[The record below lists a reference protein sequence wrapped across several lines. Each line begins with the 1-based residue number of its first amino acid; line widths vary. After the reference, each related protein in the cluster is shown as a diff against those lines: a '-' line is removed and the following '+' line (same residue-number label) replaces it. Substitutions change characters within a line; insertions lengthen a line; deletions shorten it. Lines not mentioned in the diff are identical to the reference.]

1 MKEHR
6 LSQELEAFLAA
17 RPGLRFID
25 LLLHDLNGVDRGKR
39 LDVASAPTAYGS
51 GMLLPGSMFAIDVAG
66 GTVQETGLGFDEGDA
81 DRPCMPVAGSLVD
94 VPWLDHG
101 VAQAQVTMHEPD
113 GRPFYGDPRHLL
125 SRLTRQLEERGLS
138 PVVAIEL
145 EFYLIDRERTA
156 LGLPQPPLAP
166 LSGRREFRTQIN
178 SMADL
183 DEYSAVLADIDAA
196 CRAQQVPSTTAL
208 AEYGPGQFE
217 VNLAHSPDPL
227 LACDQAM
234 RFRRIVKCVARRH
247 GMDATFLA
255 KPYADMAGSGLHVH
269 VSLNDEQGRN
279 VFASEDPLGSQSL
292 QHAAAGLLSTMADG
306 MALFAP
312 LANSWRRFRADA
324 YVPLTADWSINNRG
338 AALRVPVSNAA
349 NRRLEHRVA
358 GAEANPYLVV
368 SWILGGILKGLEEA
382 RAPQAPLTGNAYH
395 GNHALGAALPAYWPT
410 ALDQFEGSTFARELL
425 GENLHRLYTRVKR
438 HELNDFNAIV
448 TPQECALYLPA
459 L

>member
-1 MKEHR
+1 M
-6 LSQELEAFLAA
+6 SQELEAFLAA
-17 RPGLRFID
+17 RPTLRFID

-39 LDVASAPTAYGS
+39 LDVASTAEAFRK

-81 DRPCMPVAGSLVD
+81 DRPCLPVAGSLVE
-94 VPWLDHG
+94 VPWLDHN
-101 VAQAQVTMHEPD
+101 VAQAQVTMHERD

-125 SRLTRQLEERGLS
+125 ARLVQQLKERGLT

-145 EFYLIDRERTA
+145 EFYLIDQERNA
-156 LGLPQPPLAP
+156 LGFPQPPRSP
-166 LSGRREFRTQIN
+166 LSGRREHRTQIN

-183 DEYSAVLADIDAA
+183 DEYSAVLAGIDSA
-196 CRAQQVPSTTAL
+196 CRVQDVPSTTAL

-217 VNLAHSPDPL
+217 VNLAHSSDAL

-234 RFRRIVKCVARRH
+234 RFRRIVRRVARRH
-247 GMDATFLA
+247 GMDATFLP
-255 KPYADMAGSGLHVH
+255 KPYSDMAGSGLHVH
-269 VSLNDEQGRN
+269 VSLNDAQGRN
-279 VFASEDPLGSQSL
+279 VFASEEPLGSETM

-312 LANSWRRFRADA
+312 LANSWRRFQVDS

-349 NRRLEHRVA
+349 NRRLEHRVS

-368 SWILGGILKGLEEA
+368 GWILGGILKGLEEA
-382 RAPQAPLTGNAYH
+382 KVAPPPLTGNAYH
-395 GNHALGAALPAYWPT
+395 SDRKLGDALPHYWPT
-410 ALDQFEGSTFARELL
+410 ALDRFEASSFAKNLL
-425 GENLHRLYTRVKR
+425 GEPLHRLYSRVKR
-438 HELNDFNAIV
+438 RELDDFSAIV

>member
-1 MKEHR
+1 M
-6 LSQELEAFLAA
+6 SQELEAFLAA
-17 RPGLRFID
+17 RPSLRFLD

-39 LDVASAPTAYGS
+39 LDLASAPVAFRT

-81 DRPCMPVAGSLVD
+81 DRPCMPIVGSLVD

-101 VAQAQVTMHEPD
+101 VGQAQVTMHEPD
-113 GRPFYGDPRHLL
+113 GRPFYGDPRHMLARVIQQFAAL
-125 SRLTRQLEERGLS
+125 GLT

-145 EFYLIDRERTA
+145 EFYLIDRERA
-156 LGLPQPPLAP
+156 ASGLPQPPKAP
-166 LSGRREFRTQIN
+166 FTRRREFRTQIN
-178 SMADL
+178 SMVDL
-183 DEYSAVLADIDAA
+183 DEYSEVLADIDAA
-196 CRAQQVPSTTAL
+196 CRAQKVPSTTAL

-217 VNLAHSPDPL
+217 VNLMHCADPL

-234 RFRRIVKCVARRH
+234 RFRRIVKCISRRH
-247 GMDATFLA
+247 AMDATFLA

-269 VSLNDEQGRN
+269 VSLNDAQGRN
-279 VFASEDPLGSQSL
+279 VFAAENPLGSQIM

-312 LANSWRRFRADA
+312 LANSWRRFRAEA

-338 AALRVPVSNAA
+338 AALRVPMSDAD

-358 GAEANPYLVV
+358 GAEANPYLVM
-368 SWILGGILKGLEEA
+368 SWILGGMLKGIEEA
-382 RAPQAPLTGNAYH
+382 RAPRAPMTGNAYH
-395 GNHALGAALPAYWPT
+395 HQGALGEALPAYWPT
-410 ALDQFEGSTFARELL
+410 ALDRFDNSGFAKQLL
-425 GENLHRLYTRVKR
+425 GDKLHRLYARVKR
-438 HELNDFNAIV
+438 RELDDFSAVV
-448 TPQECALYLPA
+448 TPRECELYLPA

>member
-1 MKEHR
+1 
-6 LSQELEAFLAA
+6 LSQELETFLAA
-17 RPGLRFID
+17 RPTLRFID

-39 LDVASAPTAYGS
+39 LDVGSAAEIFRK

-66 GTVQETGLGFDEGDA
+66 ATVQETGLGFDEGDA
-81 DRPCMPVAGSLVD
+81 DRPCLPVPGTLVD
-94 VPWLDHG
+94 VPWLDHD

-125 SRLTRQLEERGLS
+125 ARLTKQLEARGLT

-145 EFYLIDRERTA
+145 EFYLIDQERNA
-156 LGLPQPPLAP
+156 LGLPQPPRSP
-166 LSGRREFRTQIN
+166 LSGRREHRTQIN

-196 CRAQQVPSTTAL
+196 CRVQHVPSTTAL

-217 VNLAHSPDPL
+217 VNLAHCPDAL

-234 RFRRIVKCVARRH
+234 RFRRIVRRVARRH

-255 KPYADMAGSGLHVH
+255 KPYSDMAGSGLHVH
-269 VSLNDEQGRN
+269 VSLNDTEGRN
-279 VFASEDPLGSQSL
+279 VFASDNPLGSEPMQ
-292 QHAAAGLLSTMADG
+292 QAAAGLLSTMADG

-312 LANSWRRFRADA
+312 LANSWRRFQVDSYA
-324 YVPLTADWSINNRG
+324 PLTADWSINNRG
-338 AALRVPVSNAA
+338 AALRVPVSNAQ
-349 NRRLEHRVA
+349 NRRLEHRVS
-358 GAEANPYLVV
+358 GAEANPYLVI
-368 SWILGGILKGLEEA
+368 SWILGGILKGLEDA
-382 RAPQAPLTGNAYH
+382 RLAHAPLTGNAYH
-395 GNHALGAALPAYWPT
+395 PDRKPGEPLPHYWPT
-410 ALDQFEGSTFARELL
+410 ALERFEASTFAKNLL
-425 GENLHRLYTRVKR
+425 GENLHRLYGRVKR
-438 HELNDFNAIV
+438 REMEDFHAIV

>member
-1 MKEHR
+1 MP
-6 LSQELEAFLAA
+6 QELEAFVAA
-17 RPGLRFID
+17 RPALRFID

-39 LDVASAPTAYGS
+39 MDLASAPAAFSS
-51 GMLLPGSMFAIDVAG
+51 GVLLPGSMFAIDVAG

-81 DRPCMPVAGSLVD
+81 DRPCRPIAGSLVD

-101 VAQAQVTMHEPD
+101 VGQAQLTMHEPD

-125 SRLTRQLEERGLS
+125 AHVTQQLAARGLT

-156 LGLPQPPLAP
+156 TGMPQPPPAP
-166 LSGRREFRTQIN
+166 FTGRREYRTQIN
-178 SMADL
+178 SMVDL

-196 CRAQQVPSTTAL
+196 CHAQRVPSSTAL

-217 VNLAHSPDPL
+217 VNLMHCTDPL

-234 RFRRIVKCVARRH
+234 RFRRIVKCISRRH
-247 GMDATFLA
+247 SMDATFLP

-269 VSLNDEQGRN
+269 VSLNDAHGHN
-279 VFASEDPLGSQSL
+279 VFASENPLGSIAMQ
-292 QHAAAGLLSTMADG
+292 QAAAGLLSTMAEG

-312 LANSWRRFRADA
+312 LANSWRRFRAES

-358 GAEANPYLVV
+358 GAEANPYLVM
-368 SWILGGILKGLEEA
+368 SWILGGILKGLDEA
-382 RAPQAPLTGNAYH
+382 RAPREPLTGNAYH
-395 GNHALGAALPAYWPT
+395 HAGALGEALPGYWPT
-410 ALDQFEGSTFARELL
+410 ALDRFERSTFAKQLL
-425 GENLHRLYTRVKR
+425 GEQLHRLYARVKR
-438 HELNDFNAIV
+438 RELDDFSAVV
-448 TPQECALYLPA
+448 TPHECALYLPA

>member
-1 MKEHR
+1 M
-6 LSQELEAFLAA
+6 SQELEAFLAA
-17 RPGLRFID
+17 RPALRFLD
-25 LLLHDLNGVDRGKR
+25 LLLPDLNGVDRGKR
-39 LDVASAPTAYGS
+39 LDVASAATAFRS

-81 DRPCMPVAGSLVD
+81 DRPCIPVAGTLVD

-125 SRLTRQLEERGLS
+125 SRVTQQLQARGLT

-145 EFYLIDRERTA
+145 EFYLIDQERTA
-156 LGLPQPPLAP
+156 LGLPQPPRAP
-166 LSGRREFRTQIN
+166 LSGRREYRTQIN
-178 SMADL
+178 SMTDL
-183 DEYSAVLADIDAA
+183 DEYSSVLAEIDAA
-196 CRAQQVPSTTAL
+196 CRVQNVPSTTAL

-217 VNLAHSPDPL
+217 VNLAHSPHAL

-247 GMDATFLA
+247 GMDATFLP

-269 VSLNDEQGRN
+269 VSLNDAQGRN
-279 VFASEDPLGSQSL
+279 AFASENPLGSEL
-292 QHAAAGLLSTMADG
+292 MQHAAAGLLATMAEG

-312 LANSWRRFRADA
+312 LANSWRRFRVDSYA
-324 YVPLTADWSINNRG
+324 PLTADWSINNRG
-338 AALRVPVSNAA
+338 AALRVPVSDAT
-349 NRRLEHRVA
+349 NRRLEHRVS
-358 GAEANPYLVV
+358 GADANPYLVV
-368 SWILGGILKGLEEA
+368 SWILGGILKGLQEA
-382 RAPQAPLTGNAYH
+382 RVAHAPLTGNAYH
-395 GNHALGAALPAYWPT
+395 GDRISGEALPHYWPT
-410 ALDQFEGSTFARELL
+410 ALDRFESSAFAKQLM
-425 GENLHRLYTRVKR
+425 GEKLHRLYLRVKR
-438 HELNDFNAIV
+438 HELDDFSAIV